1 MPFTSDMYVN
11 TTYVDDEGI
20 GGRQLQHWVGKSSNF
35 GYSHDL
41 YTDSR
46 LPDIPVRMI
55 NIENPNGPGPMG
67 NTEIK
72 DFSDFERRIRKAPLC
87 SPGMCQAVRL
97 TCAST

>member
-35 GYSHDL
+35 GYSYDL